1 MKRFLP
7 VSSYWLSL
15 AFLVLRRLDFSRRLA
30 TMLVYNSNIS
40 DGVYSSVVIATVGA
54 YLTSNV
60 FQKKIEVKE

>member
-1 MKRFLP
+1 MKRFL
-7 VSSYWLSL
+7 SRKFLL
-15 AFLVLRRLDFSRRLA
+15 AFFSLCSA

-60 FQKKIEVKE
+60 FQKKVEVKG